1 MMYLILGTV
10 FGFAS
15 LASFATHYTMSGKAL
30 ITPEEAKKLLKDAI
44 IIDVRTERER
54 SMLGYHPDS
63 IHLPTSKMTS
73 EHVNRIIGD
82 PGQTII
88 VYCNSG
94 QRARLAT
101 KKLHDLGFKNAKYIA
116 GTYHS
121 LLPERI

>member
-1 MMYLILGTV
+1 MIYLILGTA

-15 LASFATHYTMSGKAL
+15 VASFATHYTMSGNAL
-30 ITPEEAKKLLKDAI
+30 ITPEEAKTILKDAI
-44 IIDVRTERER
+44 IVDVRTERER
-54 SMLGYHPDS
+54 AMLGHHPDS
-63 IHLPTSKMTS
+63 IHLPMSKMTS
-73 EHVNRIIGD
+73 EHVNQILVNPD
-82 PGQTII
+82 QTLI

-121 LLPERI
+121 LLPERT